1 MRHLACLGKSGR
13 SVQLY
18 RCLAHVKT
26 ADLGTSASKSLFD
39 ASNYIKEAAMEQKM
53 VLTKTNYDAPYDALM
68 FAKTPELARKAAV
81 ALVRAVLGDEAAER
95 PLDETLREVCREIRP
110 SSDPKEQAR
119 YESEFVELVMG
130 PRPAAG
136 QQIAA

>member
-1 MRHLACLGKSGR
+1 MEA
-13 SVQLY
+13 
-18 RCLAHVKT
+18 KT
-26 ADLGTSASKSLFD
+26 AVTKAS
-39 ASNYIKEAAMEQKM
+39 
-53 VLTKTNYDAPYDALM
+53 YDIPYDALM
-68 FAKTPELARKAAV
+68 FAKTPEQARKAAV
-81 ALVRAVLGDEAAER
+81 TLVRVVLGEEAVER

-130 PRPAAG
+130 PRLGAG